1 MLTRGMEELLTS
13 QEVCRILH
21 CSRRT
26 LYNLTHY
33 YKTRP
38 PALPHIMV
46 RGSIRFRPSALDSY
60 IRRMEIR

>member
-1 MLTRGMEELLTS
+1 MLTRGFEELLTS
-13 QEVCRILH
+13 QEVRQIRH

-26 LYNLTHY
+26 LYNLSHW

-38 PALPHIMV
+38 PVLPYIMV

-60 IRRMEIR
+60 IRRMKTR